1 MEFNAF
7 KVCDEVATRINGAP
21 GPGGYLKGF
30 KATKANDMF
39 FNDKKFL
46 DLYLS
51 KSDKEKQNVP
61 GYAYYSK
68 VTNFLNG
75 HCQIGMKYFEYVK
88 LSCMKNQGLACNFC
102 TNHPWVGPVCEAVPR
117 PFPDYDKLPGYHY
130 KHVSVTPTKVNGI
143 ARPVDDFQPRA
154 KLKEAFTSKTIN
166 LTNEES
172 VDKFCDKYIV
182 DKKLV
187 KDSLQHLHHL
197 EVKNIKKQQERQLRS
212 QREDEVNYDTIDWQ
226 QYYDNKCLSKLK
238 VKTLDK
244 YLLHNGWCNIYPF

>member
-46 DLYLS
+46 DLYMS

-102 TNHPWVGPVCEAVPR
+102 TNHPWVGPVYEAVPR
-117 PFPDYDKLPGYHY
+117 PFPDYDKLPGYRY
-130 KHVSVTPTKVNGI
+130 KHVSVTPTKVNGS

-154 KLKEAFTSKTIN
+154 NLKEAFNSKTIN
-166 LTNEES
+166 LTNEEF
-172 VDKFCDKYIV
+172 VDKFCGKYIV

-197 EVKNIKKQQERQLRS
+197 EVKKIKNSKKGSSDLRGKM
-212 QREDEVNYDTIDWQ
+212 R
-226 QYYDNKCLSKLK
+226 
-238 VKTLDK
+238 
-244 YLLHNGWCNIYPF
+244 

>member
-1 MEFNAF
+1 MEFIAF

-130 KHVSVTPTKVNGI
+130 KHVSVTPTKLMVLLGLSMIFN
-143 ARPVDDFQPRA
+143 
-154 KLKEAFTSKTIN
+154 
-166 LTNEES
+166 
-172 VDKFCDKYIV
+172 
-182 DKKLV
+182 
-187 KDSLQHLHHL
+187 
-197 EVKNIKKQQERQLRS
+197 QEL
-212 QREDEVNYDTIDWQ
+212 N
-226 QYYDNKCLSKLK
+226 
-238 VKTLDK
+238 
-244 YLLHNGWCNIYPF
+244 